1 MFAVAHAIVKRAP
14 KASTSSV
21 PARSFAKVVQAPSGS
36 RVSSPPQ
43 HRRYRPQKLSR
54 ILKEKV
60 QVREDHGLWGFFRK
74 KDKADE
80 FEGEAKYE
88 VLEGSQT
95 MLRQTG
101 RSWKAS
107 ELRLKS
113 FKDLHT
119 LWYILLRERNL
130 LATQK
135 EEGRRIGIQEGLQV
149 SGHKVH
155 HTRKSMARI
164 KAVLNE
170 RRLAYE
176 GALEIVETAR
186 EERLDQEVLDS
197 MKEAWEHK
205 KQHLEK
211 RRAYLARREELKLAR
226 KVAREAAAEEVVAKE
241 AVAEE
246 VIAKEAVAEETSPQP
261 LPLKN
266 TSQAQRVA
274 GIIVNTQRQ

>member
-1 MFAVAHAIVKRAP
+1 MFAVARAIVNRVPTAS
-14 KASTSSV
+14 ASSTS
-21 PARSFAKVVQAPSGS
+21 ARSFAKVVQAPTGS
-36 RVSSPPQ
+36 LKSPPSQ
-43 HRRYRPQKLSR
+43 RKPQKLSR
-54 ILKEKV
+54 ILRHKV
-60 QVREDHGLWGFFRK
+60 PVREDHGLWGFFRRK
-74 KDKADE
+74 EKADE
-80 FEGEAKYE
+80 LEGEAKYE
-88 VLEGSQT
+88 VFEDAQS

-135 EEGRRIGIQEGLQV
+135 EEGRRMGIQDTELQV
-149 SGHKVH
+149 SGRKVH

-176 GALEIVETAR
+176 GALKIVETER
-186 EERLDQEVLDS
+186 EEQFDQEVLNS
-197 MKEAWEHK
+197 LKGAWEHK

-211 RRAYLARREELKLAR
+211 RRAYLTRRQELKLAR
-226 KVAREAAAEEVVAKE
+226 KVAREAAANKAAAKEVVTEEVAAKEVVTEE
-241 AVAEE
+241 AVAQE
-246 VIAKEAVAEETSPQP
+246 VSPQP
-261 LPLKN
+261 PTLES
-266 TSQAQRVA
+266 TSQPQPVA
-274 GIIVNTQRQ
+274 GIP